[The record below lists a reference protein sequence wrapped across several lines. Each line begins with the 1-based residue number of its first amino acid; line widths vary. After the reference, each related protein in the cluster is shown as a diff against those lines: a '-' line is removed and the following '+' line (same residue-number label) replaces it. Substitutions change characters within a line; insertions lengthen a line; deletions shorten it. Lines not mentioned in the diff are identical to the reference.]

1 MKGKWGTVGI
11 IIALL
16 ILAASIFFTGI
27 KISQT
32 IASNAELLREKTK
45 RDAVSFVW
53 AFRKSSLEDRGLTS
67 EDLKAGYNFADSF
80 LGLSEKK

>member
-1 MKGKWGTVGI
+1 MKVKWGTAGI

-16 ILAASIFFTGI
+16 VLAASIFVAGI
-27 KISQT
+27 KVSQT

-45 RDAVSFVW
+45 RDAVSLIW
-53 AFRKSSLEDRGLTS
+53 AFRRSSVEDRTLTS
-67 EDLKAGYNFADSF
+67 EDLEAGYDFADSF

>member
-1 MKGKWGTVGI
+1 MKVKWGAVGV

-16 ILAASIFFTGI
+16 ILAASIFFAGI

-32 IASNAELLREKTK
+32 VASNARLLREKTK
-45 RDAVSFVW
+45 RDVVSFIW
-53 AFRKSSLEDRGLTS
+53 AFRKSSLEDRVLTP
-67 EDLKAGYNFADSF
+67 EDLKAGYDFADSF